1 VLELEHVSKS
11 FPRGVGE
18 LVPALHD
25 VSLEVPDANFITLV
39 GSNGAGKS
47 TLLNVIA
54 GLVRPDRGI
63 VRLDGRDI
71 SRRPEHRRAKFVGRV
86 YQDPLAGTA
95 AGMTIEE
102 NLALALKRG
111 QGRRLR
117 RAVTRERRH
126 TFERYLELAGLGL
139 EHRLGSL
146 VGTLSGGQRQ
156 ALALLMATIST
167 PKVLL
172 LDEHTAALD
181 PRAERKIMELTES
194 VVSEGRLTVLMVTQN
209 MERALRHGDRLLM
222 MHEQRIVLDIGSD
235 EKANLTVR
243 ALVERLERAGDGLK
257 AAP

>member
-1 VLELEHVSKS
+1 VLELKHVSKS
-11 FPRGVGE
+11 FPRGEGE
-18 LVPALHD
+18 LVPALDD
-25 VSLEVPDANFITLV
+25 VSLEVPDANFVTLV

-95 AGMTIEE
+95 PGMTIEE

-126 TFERYLELAGLGL
+126 TFEHYLELAGLGL

-167 PKVLL
+167 PRVLL

-194 VVSEGRLTVLMVTQN
+194 VVSERRLTVLMVTQN
-209 MERALRHGDRLLM
+209 MERALQHGDRLLM

-257 AAP
+257 TVS

>member
-63 VRLDGRDI
+63 VRLDGSDI

-95 AGMTIEE
+95 PGMTIEE

-111 QGRRLR
+111 QERRLR

-181 PRAERKIMELTES
+181 PRAERKIMELTEN
-194 VVSEGRLTVLMVTQN
+194 VVSEGRLTALMVTQN

-222 MHEQRIVLDIGSD
+222 MHEQRIVLDIGGD
-235 EKANLTVR
+235 EKAQLTVR
-243 ALVERLERAGDGLK
+243 ALVERLERAGDTLK

>member
-63 VRLDGRDI
+63 VRLDGSDI

-95 AGMTIEE
+95 PGMTIEE

-181 PRAERKIMELTES
+181 PRAERKIMELTEH
-194 VVSEGRLTVLMVTQN
+194 VVSEGRLTALMVTQN

-222 MHEQRIVLDIGSD
+222 MHEQRIVLDIEGD
-235 EKANLTVR
+235 EKAQLTVR

>member
-25 VSLEVPDANFITLV
+25 VCLEVPDANFITLV

-63 VRLDGRDI
+63 VRLDGSDI

-95 AGMTIEE
+95 PGMTIEE

-111 QGRRLR
+111 QRRRLR

-146 VGTLSGGQRQ
+146 VGMLSGGQRQ

-181 PRAERKIMELTES
+181 PGAERKIMELTES
-194 VVSEGRLTVLMVTQN
+194 VISEGRLTALMVTQN
-209 MERALRHGDRLLM
+209 MERALQHGDRLLM

-235 EKANLTVR
+235 EKAKLNVR
-243 ALVERLERAGDGLK
+243 ALVERLERAGDGPK
-257 AAP
+257 TVS